1 MEQLLT
7 VKEVADILRL
17 GKTNTYKLLKRK
29 DFPTITIGKK
39 ILVRENDLN
48 EYIKKYVGNKIN
60 IF

>member
-1 MEQLLT
+1 MQ
-7 VKEVADILRL
+7 EVADILRI

-29 DFPTITIGKK
+29 DFPAITIGKK

-48 EYIKKYVGNKIN
+48 EYIEKYIGKKIN